1 MKILDIRDIDFEKL
15 KIVDNVISSESSL
28 YYDDELFY
36 KLFDNFSN
44 VNRKRDKLLLLNS
57 GDSISNV
64 IIPNILINNRD
75 RLYGCAMDNISDSST
90 IVKYRNSDIYSY
102 LLYNVSVSLKNI
114 HNDPRN
120 IVIGDFHFNNI
131 IIDKNL
137 NHYFIDIDSCKIDGI
152 LQDRT
157 PSSLV
162 RYLKNRG
169 YFNADVSVN
178 TDKLCM
184 FLSIINSLFCR
195 DIDSISME
203 EYDKKSE
210 ELYLLK
216 KIKGYILEIKNNSE
230 YIPDVPYLCDVI
242 SCDDL
247 KSKIKKLGY

>member
-1 MKILDIRDIDFEKL
+1 MKMLDIRDIDFEKL
-15 KIVDNVISSESSL
+15 KIVNNVISSESSL

-36 KLFDNFSN
+36 KLFDNFSD
-44 VNRKRDKLLLLNS
+44 VSRKRDKLLLLND
-57 GDSISNV
+57 GDNIPNV
-64 IIPNILINNRD
+64 VIPNILINNGD
-75 RLYGCAMDNISDSST
+75 ILYGCAMENIVDSST
-90 IVKYRNSDIYSY
+90 IVKYRNTDIYSY

-131 IIDKNL
+131 IIDKNY

-157 PSSLV
+157 PNSLV

-169 YFNADVSVN
+169 YFNTDVCVN

-184 FLSIINSLFCR
+184 FLSIINSLFGK

-203 EYDKKSE
+203 EYDKKGE
-210 ELYLLK
+210 ELFLLRE
-216 KIKGYILEIKNNSE
+216 IRSYILEIKNNSN
-230 YIPDVPYLCDVI
+230 YSLDIPYLCDVI
-242 SCDDL
+242 SWDDTR
-247 KSKIKKLGY
+247 SKIKKLN